1 MESYSTD
8 QTRQQQKQ
16 SNEKNQPHALQQPH
30 TKKTNDRSEEKKDH
44 KSSQVDTHREIISKA
59 VSSIDNLQQYKR

>member
-8 QTRQQQKQ
+8 QTQQQQKQ
-16 SNEKNQPHALQQPH
+16 SNEKNQPHARQQPH
-30 TKKTNDRSEEKKDH
+30 TNKTKDQREEKKYH
-44 KSSQVDTHREIISKA
+44 KSSQVDTNREIISKA